1 MTSDHPRGRSPAPSP
16 PTSQGKPVSAMEERA
31 RIGVPKKRER
41 KPPEDFLPTD

>member
-1 MTSDHPRGRSPAPSP
+1 
-16 PTSQGKPVSAMEERA
+16 MEERA